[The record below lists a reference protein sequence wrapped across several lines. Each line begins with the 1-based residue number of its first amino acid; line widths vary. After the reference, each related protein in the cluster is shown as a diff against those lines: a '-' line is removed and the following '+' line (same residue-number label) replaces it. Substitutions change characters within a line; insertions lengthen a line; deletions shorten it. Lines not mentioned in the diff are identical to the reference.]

1 MKKSLLLI
9 GILMS
14 AIANGNEKEVVVEK
28 YKLGTGKPVLM
39 IIAGMHGNERSGIEL
54 MLNKRK
60 YDFKDGTLIVLP
72 EVNREASKNNKRRAD
87 DGEDL
92 NRVFGLEEN
101 LESSYSF
108 KLAKQIEEIIK
119 EEKPDIILD
128 LHESRNPNNGTDAQF
143 YLGNSLIFTPE
154 TFDKISDLIL
164 ESDLS
169 MISNAPKGSM
179 NRYISS
185 TYKIPTI
192 TVETAQTESVNER
205 QERYLKFINQSL
217 DYLKMK

>member
-9 GILMS
+9 SILIS
-14 AIANGNEKEVVVEK
+14 AIANGSDKEVVVEK

-39 IIAGMHGNERSGIEL
+39 VIAGMHGNERSGIEL
-54 MLNKRK
+54 MLNKRE
-60 YDFKDGTLIVLP
+60 YDFKDGTMIVLP
-72 EVNREASKNNKRRAD
+72 EVNREASKNNKRRAND
-87 DGEDL
+87 DEDL
-92 NRVFGLEEN
+92 NRVFGIEN
-101 LESSYSF
+101 SSYSF

-164 ESDLS
+164 ESDLF

-179 NRYISS
+179 NKHISS
-185 TYKIPTI
+185 TYKIPIITI
-192 TVETAQTESVNER
+192 ETAQTETIKQR
-205 QERYLKFINQSL
+205 QKRYLKFIEQSME
-217 DYLKMK
+217 YLNMKD

>member
-1 MKKSLLLI
+1 MIRKVLLI

-14 AIANGNEKEVVVEK
+14 SLIIKANDSEPEIEV
-28 YKLGTGKPVLM
+28 YKIGTGKPVLM
-39 IIAGMHGNERSGIEL
+39 VIAGMHGNERSGIEL
-54 MLNKRK
+54 MLNNRE
-60 YDFKDGTLIVLP
+60 YDFKKGTVIVLP
-72 EVNREASKNNKRRAD
+72 EVNKEASENNKRRAE

-92 NRVFGLEEN
+92 NRVFGIQK
-101 LESSYSF
+101 ESSYSF

-119 EEKPDIILD
+119 QENPNIILD

-154 TFDKISDLIL
+154 TFDEISDLVL
-164 ESDLS
+164 ASDLS

-185 TYKIPTI
+185 TYKIPII
-192 TVETAQTESVNER
+192 TVETAQTESVKER

-217 DYLKMK
+217 EYLEMK

>member
-9 GILMS
+9 SVLMS
-14 AIANGNEKEVVVEK
+14 VIANGKEKEVVVEK

-39 IIAGMHGNERSGIEL
+39 VIAGMHGNERSGIEL
-54 MLNKRK
+54 MLNKRE
-60 YDFKDGTLIVLP
+60 YDFKDGTMIILP

-92 NRVFGLEEN
+92 NRVFGVEK
-101 LESSYSF
+101 SSYSF
-108 KLAKQIEEIIK
+108 KLAKQIEKIIK

-205 QERYLKFINQSL
+205 QDRYLKFINQSL
-217 DYLKMK
+217 EYLKMK